1 MDVDT
6 EEHVNVTSPSPS
18 PIVNEKI
25 IQKCPNWV
33 KITEIPHPALV
44 PGFISRRECLPDGS
58 IDPNTQSVSTQI
70 NLLCASSLSP
80 SLAGVVGNIPSGMMC
95 EAIYKNNLR
104 EVRGDEI
111 EALELKEGYSLS
123 HSLEHYKRTSDP
135 NLINFNNTTTATV
148 NQTTSELSSI
158 NILYGGVRGKAYLD
172 SLKTF
177 TQGIDGLKPGSAVEN
192 ILMERVGKIEA
203 GCGFKI
209 FNIYEINEIQKK
221 CNLEIYNEFM
231 TSAQEIINSSIISD
245 PLSEDSLKI
254 IIDQNNRIIKLL
266 NTCQLFQ
273 TTENSEFLSID
284 SSLRKSLLERLKG
297 NLAKLVERCPEEI
310 KKEKFRGVNVNIQ

>member
-6 EEHVNVTSPSPS
+6 EEHENVNS

-25 IQKCPNWV
+25 IQTCPNWV

-44 PGFISRRECLPDGS
+44 PSFISRRECLPDGS

-80 SLAGVVGNIPSGMMC
+80 SLAGVIGNIPSGMMC

-104 EVRGDEI
+104 EVRGEEI
-111 EALELKEGYSLS
+111 EALKLKEGYSLS
-123 HSLEHYKRTSDP
+123 HSPEHYKRTSDP
-135 NLINFNNTTTATV
+135 NLINFNNTTTTV

-177 TQGIDGLKPGSAVEN
+177 TQGIDGLKRGSEVEN

-221 CNLEIYNEFM
+221 CNLELYNEFM
-231 TSAQEIINSSIISD
+231 ISAHEIINSTTSD
-245 PLSEDSLKI
+245 FNSEDSFKI
-254 IIDQNNRIIKLL
+254 IIDQNNCIIKLL

-273 TTENSEFLSID
+273 AIATENSEFLSTD

-310 KKEKFRGVNVNIQ
+310 KKEKFRGVNVNI